1 MLATDGD
8 RPFYISDEMARSL
21 IDEQFPQLAGV
32 ELGRRYTLEDQ
43 FAIRIGDDYGA
54 IFPRTADKDGEYARV
69 TELVAAQSPHWTF
82 PASLPISR
90 GVPGHGFPYHWT
102 LVRWISASSSA
113 FVPLHGSS
121 VERLGA
127 AIREIHRPAPRRAPV
142 NPVTG
147 VGLEAMR
154 PEFELMLDFAVRKG
168 APENRVID
176 EDLVQAAFA
185 TGAAEPIDAAPTWTH
200 GRLEPRAVMS
210 DRGDFAGILL
220 WHNFGAGDPA
230 GDLGFAATMVPIDAR
245 DEFWRGYGTI
255 TPSTATRAL
264 AYELWAALKYIHVD
278 DPFLLRIAWERLIEL
293 ELAHEA

>member
-1 MLATDGD
+1 MLGSEGE
-8 RPFYISDEMARSL
+8 RPIYISDEMARAL
-21 IDEQFPQLAGV
+21 IDEQFPRFAHE

-54 IFPRTADKDGEYARV
+54 IFPRTSDKDAAYARV
-69 TELVAAQSPHWTF
+69 TELVAAQAARWSF
-82 PASLPISR
+82 PASLPIAR

-121 VERLGA
+121 VRALGA
-127 AIREIHRPAPRRAPV
+127 AIRQIHEGAPRQAPI

-147 VGLEAMR
+147 IGLEAMR
-154 PEFELMLDFAVRKG
+154 AEFELMLSFAVAKG

-176 EDLVQAAFA
+176 EASVRAAYDA
-185 TGAAEPIDAAPTWTH
+185 GASAPVDVAPSWTH
-200 GRLEPRAVMS
+200 GRLEPRAIMS

-220 WHNFGAGDPA
+220 WHNFGAGDVA
-230 GDLGFAATMVPIDAR
+230 GDLGFASTMVPIDSR
-245 DEFWRGYGTI
+245 DEFWTGYGPI
-255 TPSTATRAL
+255 TPATATRAA

-278 DPFLLRIAWERLIEL
+278 DPFLLRVAWERLIEL